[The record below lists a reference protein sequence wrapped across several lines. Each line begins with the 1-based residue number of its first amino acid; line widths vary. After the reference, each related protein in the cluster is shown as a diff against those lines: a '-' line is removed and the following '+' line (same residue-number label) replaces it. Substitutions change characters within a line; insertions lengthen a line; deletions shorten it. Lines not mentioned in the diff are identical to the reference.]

1 MFVRIEMKKRFL
13 IFLKFKK
20 DKIENIIDDF
30 RSEGYSDD
38 FLNDLEIGLKKSSI
52 YNENK
57 ST

>member
-20 DKIENIIDDF
+20 DKIESIISDF
-30 RSEGYSDD
+30 RSEGYSED
-38 FLNDLEIGLKKSSI
+38 FLNGLKIGLKKSSV

-57 ST
+57 SS